1 MFYENASSFTP
12 IELTSELP
20 VTLRVILVVTACFGS
35 VLGNIVIL
43 VIFSMSLQGKGSNR
57 CRVIDIIIA
66 SLAVAAVCR
75 GLVLGPTR
83 AICFI
88 KGTYFFFLHNYW
100 FKNI

>member
-88 KGTYFFFLHNYW
+88 KGM
-100 FKNI
+100 